1 MWHIELI
8 DIGGDGL
15 IMKTETSVETL
26 PECEIV
32 AGSLCCRHL
41 GVMTVTLIHDEEL
54 VYEVKVNGLS
64 VGWAVIRSL

>member
-1 MWHIELI
+1 MWDIKLI

-15 IMKTETSVETL
+15 IAETQVTVDTL
-26 PECEIV
+26 EECEIL
-32 AGSLCCRHL
+32 AGEECARHL
-41 GVMTVTLIHDEEL
+41 GIINVTLIHDEEL